1 LSALVNVN
9 DSHHHV
15 ALQPKVV
22 SNNHNNAAIIISSLC
37 KNIKT
42 HKLIASHKIY
52 SLLLTLR
59 HSKDTEARR
68 LSMETLLTL
77 LENKDIHPFVRDDV
91 DLAQT
96 LAAITKFGAS
106 KHIKQRSTKIIKTML
121 GNKAYFDMMGI
132 KQKDKN
138 KKHNFARA
146 RTMKSPVKS
155 QKENLLKSPQKIK
168 PMSKTKSWVETDHE
182 KMEILKN
189 ELTNLDQK
197 IFKKEE
203 EIGINEQEEM
213 KKEIADD
220 EQMNVIIPKEQ
231 MAAIE
236 REINDEI
243 TTHKVSETQSEDKKK
258 PDDFWHDES
267 EKLVRDESEDKS
279 PKRLQ
284 TM

>member
-1 LSALVNVN
+1 
-9 DSHHHV
+9 
-15 ALQPKVV
+15 
-22 SNNHNNAAIIISSLC
+22 
-37 KNIKT
+37 
-42 HKLIASHKIY
+42 
-52 SLLLTLR
+52 
-59 HSKDTEARR
+59 
-68 LSMETLLTL
+68 
-77 LENKDIHPFVRDDV
+77 
-91 DLAQT
+91 
-96 LAAITKFGAS
+96 
-106 KHIKQRSTKIIKTML
+106 
-121 GNKAYFDMMGI
+121 
-132 KQKDKN
+132 
-138 KKHNFARA
+138 
-146 RTMKSPVKS
+146 MKSPVKS

-220 EQMNVIIPKEQ
+220 KQMNVIIPKEQ

-258 PDDFWHDES
+258 PDDFWHDE
-267 EKLVRDESEDKS
+267 
-279 PKRLQ
+279 
-284 TM
+284 